1 MLNFSINT
9 YLKIIFFIS
18 LISILSALFIE
29 HFLGHQPCNLCLIQ
43 RIPYGLSIIL
53 IFLNYF
59 LKKDQKFIVM
69 LLALIFSFSFVI
81 SFYHFGIEQGFFEE
95 SAVCGL
101 KNATE
106 IISKEE
112 ILKQLQ
118 TKTVNCKDVTF
129 RIFGFSLT
137 TFNMFISLILVFL
150 LVKIFKSYEKF
161 RKKSRRIY

>member
-1 MLNFSINT
+1 MFNIKAKLYF
-9 YLKIIFFIS
+9 KIILLFSFVA
-18 LISILSALFIE
+18 LISAYLIE
-29 HFLGHQPCNLCLIQ
+29 YLLGHQPCNLCLMQ

-53 IFLNYF
+53 ILLNYF
-59 LKKDQKFIVM
+59 LKKDQKFVVM
-69 LLALIFSFSFVI
+69 LLALIFSFSFFI

-101 KNATE
+101 NNTTE

-137 TFNMFISLILVFL
+137 TINMIISMFLIIMLSKVY
-150 LVKIFKSYEKF
+150 KNYEKF
-161 RKKSRRIY
+161 EK